1 MADSYS
7 HVHLNLTIRARRP
20 VLGPPVGPPEDGWTS
35 VCCRPKCGKSGARD
49 YIFSHHD
56 KGEDKMA
63 QVKTFQVLSQD
74 EIQRIHLTTLELL
87 ERTAVAFREK
97 EAQKVNFGYGPTEG

>member
-1 MADSYS
+1 
-7 HVHLNLTIRARRP
+7 
-20 VLGPPVGPPEDGWTS
+20 
-35 VCCRPKCGKSGARD
+35 
-49 YIFSHHD
+49 
-56 KGEDKMA
+56 MA

-87 ERTAVAFREK
+87 ERIGVVFREK